1 MKKIPFKMQ
10 LAAVIL
16 VLGAAF
22 LGFQAQVR
30 SAGDEKAA
38 VSTEAAS
45 FKMAVVDVKV
55 LLSQS
60 DAAKSIQTQM
70 GEENKKLQKDASEQE
85 QKLKEM
91 EKALIASNGKGSEA
105 DFNKKK
111 AELEK
116 SVIEARTMLQTK
128 RRSLEKAARNAVE
141 SLRAEIT
148 KIVAEKANQEKYDI
162 VLTRQ
167 NVVLAVT
174 SMEITGDVM
183 AQLNKKVKKIDLKV
197 EVN

>member
-1 MKKIPFKMQ
+1 MQ